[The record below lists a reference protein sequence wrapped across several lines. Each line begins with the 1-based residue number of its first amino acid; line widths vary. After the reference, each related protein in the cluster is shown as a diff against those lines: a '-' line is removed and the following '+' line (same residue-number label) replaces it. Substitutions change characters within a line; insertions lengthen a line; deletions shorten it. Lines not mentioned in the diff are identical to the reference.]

1 MRRHIALRRAAAV
14 ALAATLSVADVAQ
27 AAAAACTCNA
37 PYSPHRVRSCCFNN
51 GQWRM
56 VWMCT
61 RPRDPHHPRL
71 IPRPLPCNGR
81 RY

>member
-1 MRRHIALRRAAAV
+1 MPRRAAIRLA
-14 ALAATLSVADVAQ
+14 AASLLAATLCAADVGQAVADS
-27 AAAAACTCNA
+27 CKCSA

-61 RPRDPHHPRL
+61 IPRDPRHPR
-71 IPRPLPCNGR
+71 IFPRPLPCNGR
-81 RY
+81 RW